1 MMNKNVFVKPN
12 GQSRACAGDA
22 EARKR
27 PSETR
32 VKLIKIPYLC
42 NMIRDFYDIDLSGR
56 NSFHVRQRAARLVEF
71 ETTDDLT
78 AFFRKGAPAKWTV
91 LAGGNNI
98 LFTQDFD
105 GVLLTPRA
113 ASIDVVAET
122 PDAVAVRAEAGVEWD
137 DLVAWAVERDLWG
150 IENLSLIPGK
160 VGAAPVQNI
169 GAYGAEAKDA
179 IESVEMFCTDTC
191 NTLILSREHCA
202 FGYRES
208 VFKHALRGRVVI
220 TAVTFRL
227 SRRPRPDLGYGDLLR
242 ETEARGGAT
251 LRNIREAVCAIR
263 RSKLPDTAV
272 LGNAGSFFKNPVVE
286 AAVAERL
293 SFDIAGQ
300 VAQLRAER
308 DAIARAL
315 AACPAIE
322 RVYPSD
328 ANFIL
333 VRTPD
338 PDRLYDALIAAGV
351 IVRNRSRIPG
361 CEGCLRITV
370 GTPEEN
376 VRMLETVKNFTL

>member
-1 MMNKNVFVKPN
+1 
-12 GQSRACAGDA
+12 
-22 EARKR
+22 
-27 PSETR
+27 
-32 VKLIKIPYLC
+32 
-42 NMIRDFYDIDLSGR
+42 MIRDFYDIDLSGR

-113 ASIDVVAET
+113 ASIDVVAETPDAVAET

-293 SFDIAGQ
+293 RTDYPALPLYPAAEGRMKLAAGWLIEQ
-300 VAQLRAER
+300 AGMKGHRLGCVGVHDRQALVLVNYGGATGGEVL
-308 DAIARAL
+308 AL
-315 AACPAIE
+315 AHKVQEA
-322 RVYPSD
+322 
-328 ANFIL
+328 
-333 VRTPD
+333 VR
-338 PDRLYDALIAAGV
+338 AKFGVEIAAEV
-351 IVRNRSRIPG
+351 
-361 CEGCLRITV
+361 
-370 GTPEEN
+370 N
-376 VRMLETVKNFTL
+376 VL

>member
-1 MMNKNVFVKPN
+1 
-12 GQSRACAGDA
+12 
-22 EARKR
+22 
-27 PSETR
+27 
-32 VKLIKIPYLC
+32 
-42 NMIRDFYDIDLSGR
+42 MIRDFYDIDLSGR

-251 LRNIREAVCAIR
+251 LRNIREAICSIR
-263 RSKLPDTAV
+263 RAKLPDPAV

-286 AAVAERL
+286 ASVAENLLKTYPEMPHYPAPEGR
-293 SFDIAGQ
+293 
-300 VAQLRAER
+300 VK
-308 DAIARAL
+308 L
-315 AACPAIE
+315 AAGWLIDRAGMKGRREGAVGIHERQALVLVNHGGATGGEVIAFAHKVQE
-322 RVYPSD
+322 RVREKFGIAID
-328 ANFIL
+328 TEVNIL
-333 VRTPD
+333 
-338 PDRLYDALIAAGV
+338 
-351 IVRNRSRIPG
+351 
-361 CEGCLRITV
+361 
-370 GTPEEN
+370 
-376 VRMLETVKNFTL
+376 